1 MSGIFL
7 QNTKRS
13 LLRPLACQGIFAT
26 DCYHQVHALLQDLG
40 PQYVALLAEPVHS
53 TGVAGQESIDW
64 YAHVNS
70 SVQPR
75 LLSQL
80 SPEEKAPILHTLQ
93 NLARGIHSKAEGL
106 MQSAHAQQALSGE
119 ILKLA
124 LQYPHEDAIW
134 VVGDQPIVTQ
144 WGFAPGTVGAQPED
158 LARVAAVVP
167 VPPTPPV
174 VTPVVP
180 MAAVAPVAAVPPSTG
195 RGCLA
200 WLLPLLLL
208 LLLLF
213 LLLAALGLLPFAL
226 PWPAACLPQAKLPL
240 ALEEEQKRE
249 HALLSELDALR
260 LQLQEKAA
268 LCVPA
273 KPQIPKLQIPKQ
285 EAYVEEPLVQEPA
298 VEPPVPATP
307 PSDEPF
313 LGMTPVEEPKKE
325 EPKKEEPKK
334 EEPKKEPPKKQEPKK
349 EPPKKPKKNDPL
361 EIPKDK
367 SDMSFLEGCW
377 VSETGLVNMRTREP
391 VIAEYCFD
399 KTGKGKRL
407 VREKNGTICTGNVKA
422 NFTGN
427 GALVMETGDAF
438 CPGGN
443 KYAPQKVDCTGSE
456 NSTACTGQELGLG
469 KKVIWDADFRRKN

>member
-26 DCYHQVHALLQDLG
+26 DCYHQVCALLQDLG
-40 PQYVALLAEPVHS
+40 PNYVALLAEPVHS
-53 TGVAGQESIDW
+53 DGVAGQESIDW
-64 YAHVNS
+64 YAHATHGDTS
-70 SVQPR
+70 IEPK
-75 LLSQL
+75 LLSSL
-80 SPEEKAPILHTLQ
+80 SPEEKAPVLQTLH
-93 NLARGIHSKAEGL
+93 NLAQGIHAKAEGL
-106 MQSAHAQQALSGE
+106 VQSAQAQQALSGE

-134 VVGDQPIVTQ
+134 VIGNQPIVTQ

-158 LARVAAVVP
+158 LARVAAVIP

-174 VTPVVP
+174 ITPV
-180 MAAVAPVAAVPPSTG
+180 AAVAPSAAVAPTGG

-208 LLLLF
+208 FLLLM

-226 PWPAACLPQAKLPL
+226 PWPTACMPEDKIPL
-240 ALEEEQKRE
+240 ALEEEQKKE
-249 HALLSELDALR
+249 HVLLSELDALR
-260 LQLQEKAA
+260 LQLREKAA
-268 LCVPA
+268 LCIPPKSEA
-273 KPQIPKLQIPKQ
+273 PKLQIPKQ
-285 EAYVEEPLVQEPA
+285 EAYVEEPPVQEPVIEKPA
-298 VEPPVPATP
+298 PVEPPL
-307 PSDEPF
+307 DEPF

-325 EPKKEEPKK
+325 EPKKA
-334 EEPKKEPPKKQEPKK
+334 EPPKKQEPKK

-367 SDMSFLEGCW
+367 NDMAFLEGCW

-391 VIAEYCFD
+391 VVAEYCFD
-399 KTGKGKRL
+399 KSGKGKRL
-407 VREKNGTICTGNVKA
+407 VREKNGTICTGNVTA

-438 CPGGN
+438 CPGGG

-456 NSTACTGQELGLG
+456 NSTTCNGQELGMG
-469 KKVIWDADFRRKN
+469 RKVNWDADFRRKN